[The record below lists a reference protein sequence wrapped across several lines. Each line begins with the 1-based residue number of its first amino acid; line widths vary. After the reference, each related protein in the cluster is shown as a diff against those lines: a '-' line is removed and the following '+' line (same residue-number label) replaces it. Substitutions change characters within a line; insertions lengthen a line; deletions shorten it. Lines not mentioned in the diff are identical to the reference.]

1 VTKPS
6 DSIRTKLRVVIL
18 TTSMAVITITSVAF
32 VAFEFITFRRSLVE
46 HISSVSQMVAANC
59 TSGLAFHDPHDVR
72 EILSSL
78 AQDRYIVEGAVY
90 DDRGKLFA
98 RFPSEFVADL
108 FPPAPPEAGVR
119 FQSRSLISVV
129 PVVQDSRP
137 LGFLYLRS
145 DLEPMRERFRLHAIV
160 LIAVLAVSSF
170 VAWFLSGWLGRRI
183 ASPILG
189 LADTAR
195 VLSRERDYSIRAN
208 RTSKDEVGDLTDAF
222 NDMLGQ
228 IQEREA
234 TLRESAERLQLAL
247 AASRT
252 GSWDW
257 NLVTDRLAWDNFLHP
272 LFGLKP
278 GEFRGTYQ
286 HFLALIHPED
296 RAKVEQSVKRTFKER
311 RDFDTTFRVVWPDG
325 SVHHMAS
332 RGKPIFSADGKPVR
346 MTGVTMDVTES
357 QKAEQALR
365 ESEERFRT
373 MANAA
378 PVLIWTS
385 GMDKDFDY
393 FNRSWLDFTGRTFD
407 QELGHGWLQG
417 VHPEDIE
424 HVRRTF
430 SASIDCRIPFEMQF
444 RLRRADGEYRWMLNH
459 GVPRFTPDGAFQGYI
474 GSCIDITERRLAQAE
489 LERRVNERTAELAE
503 ANRELE
509 SFTYS
514 VSHDLRAPL
523 RHVHGYAEILR
534 DDYAQTLPEDAQAV
548 VKRIVIGTENMSRLV
563 DDLLRL
569 ARIGRQELALRPT
582 NLNLLVQEVLDELKS
597 ETAQRNIDWKIQT
610 LPEVS
615 ADPGLMKIVFTN
627 LISNAVKYSRNR
639 DRAVIEIGSR
649 DEAGAPVFFIR
660 DNGVGFNMKYADKLF
675 GVFQRLHKQEQ
686 FEGTGVGL
694 AIVDRII
701 RKHRGRIWAES
712 EPDKGS
718 TFYFT
723 LQPTQQ

>member
-1 VTKPS
+1 MPAN
-6 DSIRTKLRVVIL
+6 SIRTKLRVVIL
-18 TTSMAVITITSVAF
+18 TTSMAVITLTSIAF
-32 VAFEFITFRRSLVE
+32 VAFELVTFRRSLVE

-59 TSGLAFHDPHDVR
+59 TSSLAFHDPHDAR

-78 AQDRYIVEGAVY
+78 GQDRYIVEAALY
-90 DDRGKLFA
+90 DENGKLFA

-108 FPPAPPEAGVR
+108 FPPGPPRTGVR
-119 FQSRSLISVV
+119 FENRSLISVV
-129 PVVQDSRP
+129 AVAQDSKP
-137 LGFLYLRS
+137 LGSLYLRS
-145 DLEPMRERFRLHAIV
+145 DLEPMRERFRLHALV
-160 LIAVLAVSSF
+160 LMVVLLASF
-170 VAWFLSGWLGRRI
+170 LVAWFLSGWLGRRI
-183 ASPILG
+183 ANPILG

-228 IQEREA
+228 IQEREV

-257 NLVTDRLAWDNFLHP
+257 NLVTDRITWDNFLHP

-278 GEFRGTYQ
+278 GEFRGTPQ
-286 HFLALIHPED
+286 HFFTLIHPED
-296 RAKVEQSVKRTFKER
+296 RAKVEQALKRTFKER
-311 RDFDTTFRVVWPDG
+311 RDLDTTFRVVWPDR
-325 SVHHMAS
+325 STHHMAS

-346 MTGVTMDVTES
+346 LTGVTMDVTES

-385 GMDKDFDY
+385 GMDKNFDY
-393 FNRSWLDFTGRTFD
+393 FNRSWLDFTGRTFE
-407 QELGHGWLQG
+407 QELGQGWLQG
-417 VHPEDIE
+417 VHPEDLE

-430 SASIDCRIPFEMQF
+430 GASIDCRIPFEMQF
-444 RLRRADGEYRWMLNH
+444 RLRRADGEYRWILNH

-534 DDYAQTLPEDAQAV
+534 DDYTSKLPEDALTV
-548 VKRIVIGTENMSRLV
+548 VKRIVVGTENMSRLV

-569 ARIGRQELALRPT
+569 AKIGRQELALRPT
-582 NLNLLVQEVLDELKS
+582 NFNLLIQEVIDELKS
-597 ETAQRNIDWKIQT
+597 EISERKIEWKIET

-639 DRAVIEIGSR
+639 EQTVIEIGSKPG
-649 DEAGAPVFFIR
+649 ENAPVFFIR

-694 AIVDRII
+694 AIVERII

-712 EPDKGS
+712 EPEKGS

-723 LQPTQQ
+723 LPT